1 MKKAPEI
8 LQRILNE
15 AKEHEKENEVEAEAD
30 QESAHDRGQEKK
42 QEEVQTTTV
51 ELPTWW
57 DGKQLDEVAFCEW
70 FAKQHEILFVGTQFY
85 DIDGF
90 LTEEKLSKEILEY
103 IEPYIKSNISN
114 RIKKLVEVLKL
125 KCLAD
130 KLPTQEDRVHFANG
144 TYLLDDGFVAEKT
157 FCSNRLPINFI
168 ENAKEPKRWLEFL
181 DQLLYEEDIPTLQE
195 FMGYCLIPT
204 TRAQAML
211 MLIGSGGEGKSRVGL
226 VMKHIL
232 GDNMNICSVA
242 KLSNNKFCP
251 ADQEG
256 KLLMVDDDMQM
267 EALRDTNTLKA
278 IITME
283 EKMDLERKGK
293 QSYQGYLYVR
303 IMAFSNGTLSSLYD
317 RSDGFYRRQII
328 LHVKEKDPNRVDDKR
343 LTTKL
348 NEESGGIGMWALEG
362 LKRLVKNGFH
372 FTVSN
377 RAKENLEESKKED
390 DNIIEFLENE
400 GYLYFGSEVMIT
412 FKELYDIYLEWCDD
426 NGEKPRS
433 QITFAKSLKSKAERY
448 GIEYDKNIP
457 LKNGRKVRGYHGVCR
472 HLGANPFNKK

>member
-1 MKKAPEI
+1 MI
-8 LQRILNE
+8 LSD
-15 AKEHEKENEVEAEAD
+15 AKDYKNNYKEK
-30 QESAHDRGQEKK
+30 HDGKH
-42 QEEVQTTTV
+42 VSID

-57 DGKQLDEVAFCEW
+57 DGKQLDEIAFCEW
-70 FAKQHEILFVGTQFY
+70 FARQHEILYVGTQFY

-90 LTEEKLSKEILEY
+90 LTEEKLSREILKY

-114 RIKKLVEVLKL
+114 RIKKLIEVLKL
-125 KCLAD
+125 KSLAD
-130 KLPTQEDRVHFANG
+130 RLPTQEDRVHFANG
-144 TYLLDDGFVAEKT
+144 TYLLEDGFVPEKM
-157 FCSNRLPINFI
+157 FCSNRLPINYI
-168 ENAKEPKRWLEFL
+168 EIAEKPKEWIKFL
-181 DQLLYEEDIPTLQE
+181 NQLLYEEDIPTLQE

-232 GDNMNICSVA
+232 GDNMNVCSVA

-267 EALRDTNTLKA
+267 EALRDTNILKA
-278 IITME
+278 VITME
-283 EKMDLERKGK
+283 EKMDLERKGR

-328 LHVKEKDPNRVDDKR
+328 LHVKEKDPDRVDDKM
-343 LTTKL
+343 LTIKL
-348 NEESGGIGMWALEG
+348 NKESEEIGMWALEG

-372 FTVSN
+372 FTISD
-377 RAKENLEESKKED
+377 RARENLEESKKED
-390 DNIIEFLENE
+390 DNIIEFFDSE
-400 GYLYFGSEVMIT
+400 GYLHFDSKVMIPT
-412 FKELYDIYLEWCDD
+412 KELYDIYYEWCEE
-426 NGEKPRS
+426 NGEKPRAMTS
-433 QITFAKSLKSKAERY
+433 FSRFVKANAEKY
-448 GIEYDKNIP
+448 GLFYDKNIQ

-472 HLGANPFNKK
+472 HPGLNPFN